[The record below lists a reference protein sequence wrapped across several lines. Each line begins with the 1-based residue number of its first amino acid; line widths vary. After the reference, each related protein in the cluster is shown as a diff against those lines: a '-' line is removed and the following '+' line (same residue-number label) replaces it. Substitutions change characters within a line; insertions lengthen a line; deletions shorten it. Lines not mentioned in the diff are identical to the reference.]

1 MNNIEEKEK
10 ELEELKVIRWRAV
23 ISYTVFPIVGL
34 ICLILVLTGV
44 KQGVNTFATQY
55 GKEFVPRR
63 CVTTAIDEVN
73 YAIECDEMSD
83 LEKLEYI
90 KQTMEILN
98 QETDTNADK
107 TE

>member
-23 ISYTVFPIVGL
+23 ISYIVFPVVGL
-34 ICLILVLTGV
+34 ICLILVLIGV

-63 CVTTAIDEVN
+63 CVTVAIDEVN

-83 LEKLEYI
+83 SEKLEYI

-98 QETDTNADK
+98 QETDTDANK